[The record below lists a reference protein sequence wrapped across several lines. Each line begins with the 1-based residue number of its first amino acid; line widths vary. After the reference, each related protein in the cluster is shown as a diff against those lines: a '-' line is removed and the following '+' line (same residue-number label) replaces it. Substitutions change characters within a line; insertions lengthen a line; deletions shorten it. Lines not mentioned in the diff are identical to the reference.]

1 MDLGKNI
8 LQKCKEKGMTI
19 SKLAK
24 LSGVKQPTLHGWTT
38 GRSVHNIEDLKK
50 VCAVLQVGL
59 YELIFGSSDPFEKKT
74 PIFEKTLSGQIR
86 ITISHIT
93 KEESHE

>member
-8 LQKCKEKGMTI
+8 LQKCKEKGITL

-38 GRSVHNIEDLKK
+38 GRSVQNIDDLKK
-50 VCAVLQVGL
+50 VCIVLEVGL
-59 YELIFGSSDPFEKKT
+59 HELIFGQADPFEKKA
-74 PIFEKTLSGQIR
+74 PIFEQTVSGQIR

>member
-1 MDLGKNI
+1 MSLGKNI
-8 LQKCKEKGMTI
+8 LQRCKEKGMTL

-50 VCAVLQVGL
+50 VCAVLEVGL
-59 YELIFGSSDPFEKKT
+59 HELIFGRSDPFEKKT
-74 PIFEKTLSGQIR
+74 PIFEQTVSGQIK

>member
-8 LQKCKEKGMTI
+8 LQKCKDKGVTL

-38 GRSVHNIEDLKK
+38 GRSVHNMDDLKK
-50 VCAVLQVGL
+50 VCAVLETGL
-59 YELIFGSSDPFEKKT
+59 HELIFGGSDPYEKKA
-74 PIFEKTLSGQIR
+74 PIFEQTVSGQLR
-86 ITISHIT
+86 ITISHIS